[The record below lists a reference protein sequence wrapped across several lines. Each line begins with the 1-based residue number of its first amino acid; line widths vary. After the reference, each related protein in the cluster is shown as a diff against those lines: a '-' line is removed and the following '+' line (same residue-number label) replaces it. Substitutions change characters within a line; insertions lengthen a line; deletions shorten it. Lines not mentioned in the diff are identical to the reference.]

1 MKFLI
6 TILQICILYIFLS
19 IGTVI
24 QNFFHLVIPGSI
36 IGLLLLFT
44 CLCFKIIPVKWIE
57 SGAGFLLSLLMLF
70 FIPTTVGVM
79 KYSSLLSFHGVL
91 FVLAVLLSTF
101 ITLAITGTA
110 GQFFEKKAIKRKD
123 EKECSKVRS
132 RSV

>member
-1 MKFLI
+1 MKTLI
-6 TILQICILYIFLS
+6 VVLQICILYIFS
-19 IGTVI
+19 YIGNVI

-79 KYSSLLSFHGVL
+79 NYSSLLSFQGAL
-91 FVLAVLLSTF
+91 FILAVLVSTV
-101 ITLAITGTA
+101 ISIAITGTA
-110 GQFFEKKAIKRKD
+110 GQFFEKNAQNRKGD
-123 EKECSKVRS
+123 EECNKPHSPS
-132 RSV
+132 T